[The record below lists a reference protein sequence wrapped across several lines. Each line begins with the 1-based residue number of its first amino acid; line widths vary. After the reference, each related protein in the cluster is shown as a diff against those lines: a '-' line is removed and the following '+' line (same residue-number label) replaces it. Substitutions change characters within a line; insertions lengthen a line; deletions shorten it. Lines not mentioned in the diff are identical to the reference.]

1 MRSTILSGNESYL
14 HEFLAPAVGDNSH
27 WLLCYRASLHGS
39 QVSTFH
45 DRCDG
50 KNNTVTIIKKGQ
62 YEFGGFTDIAW
73 GKIVAC

>member
-14 HEFLAPAVGDNSH
+14 HEFLAPAVGNNSH
-27 WLLCYRASLHGS
+27 WLLCYRASLHGW
-39 QVSTFH
+39 QVRTFH

-62 YEFGGFTDIAW
+62 
-73 GKIVAC
+73 